1 MSESSKNPSSWKF
14 PEFAARLLKIK
25 DKFSN
30 DLVPFKLNVV
40 QERVDRVV
48 EKQIAAGK
56 PVRIII
62 LKARQQGISTWSL
75 GRMYHTTTT
84 QKNTDAMMVVHDDPS
99 SLKLFNRLRLMY
111 DMAPHPKPMTRYSTR
126 RELDFRNP
134 NQKEMATKPGL
145 LSNCTVATAG
155 RANVGR
161 SETLRYLHLSEV
173 AFWENPENT
182 LLGLEQALP
191 RAPGTVE
198 IIESTANGVGNE
210 FHKRW
215 ERAVDPRK
223 AGDWVPVFIPWHEF
237 PEYRIEVKEYGWHP
251 VPSSAEDLDK
261 WDKDERDLKETY
273 GCDDD
278 QLNWRR
284 YMIVN
289 TCGNKLE
296 NFHQEYP
303 ASAEE
308 AFLTAGRPVFD
319 QKMLQRQIE
328 VLEMADRIC
337 RDEKKGARYQTGK
350 IRMESGSMVWVEHP
364 EGETRIYDWP
374 DPVAEYIVSADVAEG
389 MVKGDDGDSS
399 TAHVIDRYT
408 GEQVAVFEGKLSP
421 QRFGEYLEKIGYLYN
436 SAMIACEVNNHGH
449 TVCNYL
455 EQHQYPNVFYRRDF
469 DKLGNP
475 IFQKIGWETN
485 RKTRPMLVDAL
496 DDMVVRKEIRIN
508 DIATLKQM
516 LRFVYNTKTG
526 KQEGAP
532 GCHDD
537 LVIAMGIGCAVM
549 TWSDQPTKK
558 MQKFMPNLT
567 QDQLLHRTLVDKAW
581 EAAKTRVEYG
591 RWIN

>member
-1 MSESSKNPSSWKF
+1 VDTNPGTWPFGEFSK
-14 PEFAARLLKIK
+14 RLLKIK

-30 DLVPFKLNVV
+30 ELVPFKLNIV
-40 QERVDRVV
+40 QERVDRAV
-48 EKQIAAGK
+48 EKQLDAGK
-56 PVRIII
+56 PVRIIV

-75 GRMYHTTTT
+75 GRMYYTATTSR
-84 QKNTDAMMVVHDDPS
+84 NTDAMMVCHDDPS
-99 SLKLFNRLRLMY
+99 SVKLFNRLRLMY
-111 DMAPHPKPMTRYSTR
+111 DMAPIKPMTKYSTR

-134 NQKEMATKPGL
+134 NQRDMATNPGL

-215 ERAVDPRK
+215 ERAIDPRK
-223 AGDWVPVFIPWHEF
+223 AGDWVPIFIPWHEF
-237 PEYRIEVKEYGWHP
+237 PEYRISVKENDWHP
-251 VPSSAEDLDK
+251 VPSSAEDLDAWEK
-261 WDKDERDLKETY
+261 EEKDLKQTY
-273 GCDDD
+273 GVDDD

-289 TCGNKLE
+289 YCGNKIE
-296 NFHQEYP
+296 MFHQEYP

-308 AFLTAGRPVFD
+308 AFLTTGRPVFD
-319 QKMLQRQIE
+319 QKLIQRRIE
-328 VLEMADRIC
+328 VLEKADQIC
-337 RDEKKGARYQTGK
+337 RDRKKGARFQTGK
-350 IRMESGSMVWVEHP
+350 IKMQVGSMEWTEHP
-364 EGETRIYDWP
+364 EGDTRIYDWP
-374 DPVAEYIVSADVAEG
+374 NPNSEYIVSADVAEG

-399 TAHVIDRYT
+399 AAHVIDRYSW
-408 GEQVAVFEGKLSP
+408 EQVAVFEGKLSP

-436 SAMIACEVNNHGH
+436 SAMISCEVNNHGH
-449 TVCNYL
+449 TVNNYL
-455 EQHQYPNVFYRRDF
+455 EQKQYPNVFYRRDF

-475 IFQKIGWETN
+475 IHQKIGWETN

-496 DDMVVRKEIRIN
+496 DDSILRKILEIN
-508 DIATLKQM
+508 DIPTLKEM
-516 LRFVYNTKTG
+516 LRFVYNPNTG

-537 LVIAMGIGCAVM
+537 LVISLGIGCAVM
-549 TWSDQPTKK
+549 TWSDQPT
-558 MQKFMPNLT
+558 QKSQRVMPNLT
-567 QDQLLHRTLVDKAW
+567 QDEHLHKTMIEKAW
-581 EAAKTRVEYG
+581 SAAKRRVDYG